1 MGDKEGAAS
10 LDRGTAT
17 AIAGTRSGEGDR
29 NARPKAEGMPR
40 SWWVLALGLVVGV
53 VVSSSVSASPNLQ
66 GPGIVRVTN
75 EQLTSKRVDLGA
87 PGLTPGDLLIVTQL
101 VYNRRITT
109 HAIGHE
115 EMLCTYLGRG
125 GVLGGGSRS
134 CQITVY
140 LPEGRIVASGA
151 VHNLVLYSLPV
162 VGGTGIYDNVG
173 GSLTV
178 TQLGGAPR
186 RQLLLFR
193 LTV

>member
-1 MGDKEGAAS
+1 
-10 LDRGTAT
+10 
-17 AIAGTRSGEGDR
+17 
-29 NARPKAEGMPR
+29 MPR
-40 SWWVLALGLVVGV
+40 QWWVLVFGLALGVI
-53 VVSSSVSASPNLQ
+53 VSSSVSASPNLK
-66 GPGIVRVTN
+66 GPGVVRITN
-75 EQLTSKRVDLGA
+75 EQLSSTRVDVGTVG
-87 PGLTPGDLLIVTQL
+87 PSPGDVLVVTQL
-101 VYNRRITT
+101 VFNRRITM

-178 TQLGGAPR
+178 TQLTSSPR

>member
-1 MGDKEGAAS
+1 
-10 LDRGTAT
+10 
-17 AIAGTRSGEGDR
+17 
-29 NARPKAEGMPR
+29 MPR
-40 SWWVLALGLVVGV
+40 LWWILALGLAVGV
-53 VVSSSVSASPNLQ
+53 LISSSVSASPDLQ
-66 GPGIVRVTN
+66 GPGIIRVTN
-75 EQLTSKRVDLGA
+75 EQLTSTRVDLGA
-87 PGLTPGDLLIVTQL
+87 PGLTPGDLLVATQL

-109 HAIGHE
+109 RAIGHE

-162 VGGTGIYDNVG
+162 IGGTGIYDNVG

-178 TQLGGAPR
+178 TRLEGVPR

-193 LTV
+193 LTI